1 MMAVLRRAMC
11 MKHISVYLLFALAIP
26 SFCFADVAK
35 LSTDD
40 RKILQDASRFEE
52 VHSTRNLPPGIAALS
67 TGENGKM
74 ADPGQKWNAT
84 DLIIDPTPPGKR
96 LIWAGVED
104 GYYVVHYERGGIA
117 HSYNILVAK
126 LTNSTAKPKL
136 GCAMGGPFNNYT
148 GFVAALRSGKQDD
161 RLDYAH

>member
-1 MMAVLRRAMC
+1 

-26 SFCFADVAK
+26 SFCFVDVAK
-35 LSTDD
+35 LSTDN

-52 VHSTRNLPPGIAALS
+52 VHSTRNLPPGIAALC

-96 LIWAGVED
+96 LIWAGVE
-104 GYYVVHYERGGIA
+104 ER
-117 HSYNILVAK
+117 L
-126 LTNSTAKPKL
+126 LRR
-136 GCAMGGPFNNYT
+136 
-148 GFVAALRSGKQDD
+148 AL
-161 RLDYAH
+161 